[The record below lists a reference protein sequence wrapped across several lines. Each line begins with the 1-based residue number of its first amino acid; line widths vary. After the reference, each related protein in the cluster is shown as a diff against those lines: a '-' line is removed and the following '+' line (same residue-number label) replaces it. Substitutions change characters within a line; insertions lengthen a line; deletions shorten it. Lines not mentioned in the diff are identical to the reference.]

1 MCMCLCAAEAEVNRE
16 NKRLLKVIDGMRY
29 GVLLY
34 SCAGGTEAIL
44 LSMHCRAKEKDYQR
58 QVEKVSHTCLTSR
71 QSSTHH
77 INVYIA
83 AVGGRAAVP
92 TVQRR
97 G

>member
-1 MCMCLCAAEAEVNRE
+1 MCLCAAEAEVSRE

-34 SCAGGTEAIL
+34 SCAGGNDL
-44 LSMHCRAKEKDYQR
+44 MSMHCRAKEKDYQR
-58 QVEKVSHTCLTSR
+58 QVEKVSHTCLTSQ

-83 AVGGRAAVP
+83 AVRGRAAVP